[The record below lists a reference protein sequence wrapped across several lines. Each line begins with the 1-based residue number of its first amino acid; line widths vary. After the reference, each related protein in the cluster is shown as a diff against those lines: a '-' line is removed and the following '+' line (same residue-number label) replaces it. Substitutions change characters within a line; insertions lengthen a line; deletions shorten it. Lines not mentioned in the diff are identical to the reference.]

1 MISMGQGFVLLVVYG
16 LLMLYLKK
24 NRTVVFFSLPVI

>member
-1 MISMGQGFVLLVVYG
+1 MISKGQGFVLLVVYG

-24 NRTVVFFSLPVI
+24 NPTVVIFSLPVI